1 MKRAISKPFTS
12 RRATVLLIVLVI
24 IVLLALA
31 AYTLVEMCVAENEAT
46 NRFGRSAQA
55 RAFAES
61 GIDMAVTILSDP
73 TERLQPEFVMNR
85 PDALEAVVVKQSD
98 VPRGR
103 GRFSVIAGDSSDPGA
118 KGVRYGLTD
127 ESGKLNLNSLAL
139 WQQNS
144 ALNINDTT
152 ARNFLLNLPY
162 MTNDLADAILDFID
176 PDDTARQYGVE
187 SDYYSTLSP
196 PYRAANGPLQ
206 SLDDLLLVKG
216 VTPALLYGEDLN
228 RNGVM
233 DPGEDVNGDGYFD
246 RGWSAY
252 FTVYSAERNIQQDG
266 SSRININQQDLPG
279 LYDQLAGLLGVKQAQ
294 YIVAWRM
301 NGAAATTSSGGGGGG
316 GRGGSGGGSGG
327 GSSGSS
333 GSSSSKG
340 SSSSSSSGGG
350 SGGGSSGQTNG
361 SSGNAPSRGNRNSG
375 QTALRDG
382 LQIPM
387 PPATGSHTFTSV
399 YQVIGGTVRATVNG
413 RATTLT
419 SPFSSSQS
427 QIVTY
432 LPQLLDQLTLT
443 DDLFIQGRINVNTAP
458 IQVLLGLPNMTVQL
472 ATQISAAQTAGSTSQ
487 AASSQSPRAT
497 NAWLVMEGF
506 CSANTMQ
513 GLDPYLTA
521 RGDVYRAQSVGYFDD
536 GGPVVRLEAVIDA
549 AVQPARILN
558 IRDLSELGRGFT
570 RQQLG
575 VP

>member
-103 GRFSVIAGDSSDPGA
+103 GRFSVIAGDSSDPAA